1 MIIIYEQN
9 YDENPIILDAVDNNL
24 FEEYCK
30 YYFDNILQQ
39 VTHEIY
45 IFKDFE
51 YDSIKYMMGII
62 VDM

>member
-1 MIIIYEQN
+1 MK
-9 YDENPIILDAVDNNL
+9 ILDAVDNNL